1 MGKEGIPDYFTNMK
15 EKENQLLANI
25 KTKLP
30 ELKTLLEEI
39 SSHWSYEDFIYRLQ
53 GI

>member
-1 MGKEGIPDYFTNMK
+1 MGKKGILDYFTNMK
-15 EKENQLLANI
+15 EKEKQLLANI

-30 ELKTLLEEI
+30 ELETLLEKI

-53 GI
+53 EI